1 MNKSNIKI
9 IFTDLDWTLFD
20 HNQLKYVESG
30 LEALAKARE
39 NGVKVIICTA
49 RCYSSMTRV
58 DAFNTIPHDGYICS
72 GGGIA
77 KAEDGYVY
85 RHHLDS
91 DMVRTLLDEFKKRDM
106 VAQLICYNE
115 AFLNREENEISKI
128 YYDNWLEY
136 RPYVRDY
143 NNEEVTSILLFA
155 KEGEDDFLKSYP
167 VTTFRFFEY
176 GLDIIPCPYTK
187 SEGVKAI
194 LDHYG
199 FSKDE
204 AMALGDDIAD
214 IEMFNEVKY
223 GVAVGNAKQELK
235 DLAYLVTDHLA
246 SDGVKKALIKLGVI
260 DE

>member
-20 HNQLKYVESG
+20 HNQLKYIDSG
-30 LEALAKARE
+30 LRSLQKARD

-58 DAFNTIPHDGYICS
+58 DALNTIPHDGYICS
-72 GGGIA
+72 GGGVAIA
-77 KAEDGYVY
+77 EGHYIY
-85 RHHLDS
+85 RHHLDNKL
-91 DMVRTLLDEFKKRDM
+91 VRALLDEFAKRNM
-106 VAQLICYNE
+106 VAQLISYNG
-115 AFLNREENEISKI
+115 AFLNKEENDISKI

-136 RPYVRDY
+136 RPSVKQY
-143 NNEEVTSILLFA
+143 NDEEVTSILLFA
-155 KEGEDDFLKSYP
+155 KEGDEKFLSKYP
-167 VTTFRFFEY
+167 VYVYRFFEY
-176 GLDIIPCPYTK
+176 GLDITDRPFIK

-194 LDHYG
+194 LDYYG

-204 AMALGDDIAD
+204 AAAFGDDIAD

-223 GVAVGNAKQELK
+223 GVAVGNAKDELK
-235 DLAYLVTDHLA
+235 SQAYLVTDHIA
-246 SDGVKKALIKLGVI
+246 DDGLEKALIKLGVI

>member
-1 MNKSNIKI
+1 MSKNNIKI

-20 HNQLKYVESG
+20 HNQLKYIESG
-30 LEALAKARE
+30 LSSLAKARE
-39 NGVKVIICTA
+39 KGIKVIICTA

-58 DAFNTIPHDGYICS
+58 DAFNSIPHDGYICS
-72 GGGIA
+72 GGGLA
-77 KAEDGYVY
+77 KAGDTYVY
-85 RHHLDS
+85 RHHLS
-91 DMVRTLLDEFKKRDM
+91 NDMVKTLLDEFDRRDM
-106 VAQLICYNE
+106 VAQLISYND
-115 AFLNREENEISKI
+115 AFLNKEENDISKI

-136 RPYVRDY
+136 RPSVRPY

-155 KEGEDDFLKSYP
+155 KENEESFLKDYP
-167 VTTFRFFEY
+167 VHVFRFFEY
-176 GLDIIPCPYTK
+176 GLDITDRPFTK

-194 LDHYG
+194 LDYYG
-199 FSKDE
+199 FKKEE

-223 GVAVGNAKQELK
+223 GVALGNGKQELK
-235 DLAYLVTDHLA
+235 DKAYLVTDDIA

>member
-20 HNQLKYVESG
+20 HNQLKYIESG
-30 LEALAKARE
+30 LEALKKARE

-58 DAFNTIPHDGYICS
+58 DAFNQIPHDGYICS

-91 DMVRTLLDEFKKRDM
+91 KLVRTLIDEFNKHDM
-106 VAQLICYNE
+106 VSQIICYNE
-115 AFLNREENEISKI
+115 AFLTKEENEISKI

-143 NNEEVTSILLFA
+143 NDEEVTSILLFA
-155 KEGEDDFLKSYP
+155 KEGEEKFLKDYP

-235 DLAYLVTDHLA
+235 DKAYLVTDHLA
-246 SDGVKKALIKLGVI
+246 NDGVYKALKELKVI
-260 DE
+260 D